1 MEIGLAM
8 RPLYGMDYY
17 LGLFRLGHTQAM
29 CAVDPQ
35 KWQGLELML
44 GEKGREEAV
53 LVEEV
58 KFTKNWG

>member
-8 RPLYGMDYY
+8 GPLYGMDYY

-44 GEKGREEAV
+44 GEKGREEVV
-53 LVEEV
+53 L
-58 KFTKNWG
+58 G